1 MKTDD
6 LRESQQVEDR
16 RGQSSGSFGGG
27 GLGGGLLLQLLFSR
41 GGWKTKLVILLLLL
55 VMGGGGLS
63 GVLGGKPSS
72 TNNNA
77 YQSSQVTRTNGDK
90 ASQEQVSFV
99 SKVFASTEDYWTKT
113 FREKGLTYHK
123 PTLVLYTGATQ
134 TACGRGQ
141 ASSGPFYCPG
151 DQKVYLDISFYN
163 ELSTKYGAKGD
174 FAMAYVIAHEVGH
187 HIQNELGIMDN
198 YASARQG
205 KSKAKANQLNVK
217 LELQADYYA
226 GAWVNYVQGQGLLE
240 KGDIEEAMA
249 AAHAVGDDTLQEET
263 YGRAVPDSFTHG
275 TSKQRQ
281 RWFDRGYQYGDFE
294 HGDTFSIPYSK
305 L

>member
-1 MKTDD
+1 
-6 LRESQQVEDR
+6 
-16 RGQSSGSFGGG
+16 
-27 GLGGGLLLQLLFSR
+27 
-41 GGWKTKLVILLLLL
+41 
-55 VMGGGGLS
+55 
-63 GVLGGKPSS
+63 
-72 TNNNA
+72 
-77 YQSSQVTRTNGDK
+77 
-90 ASQEQVSFV
+90 
-99 SKVFASTEDYWTKT
+99 
-113 FREKGLTYHK
+113 
-123 PTLVLYTGATQ
+123 Q

-226 GAWVNYVQGQGLLE
+226 GAWANYVQGQGLLE